1 MKISLFFIFFLSFF
15 VAAEPLL
22 ITGQISSTN
31 QQVVTAPKLERWQ
44 IQVQWLLDEGAIA
57 KKGDLIAVFD
67 SGSIKTQIKQNEE
80 SLSSAKLLLKQ
91 TEVKLQQEVNKAKAD
106 LEVAKLEVEKAK
118 IEASISSIEVSEY
131 DKGQYQLA
139 LERAIFN
146 KVKAEQTFK
155 TKQGEY
161 IAGTEK
167 QKIEIIK
174 IEEELAFKRLT
185 LERVS
190 VKAKFTGQ
198 VSHAYHPW
206 NGDKITAGSMVQQAM
221 KVMTLDGKD
230 NYQVLAWVHELD
242 VTGLKKGAQL
252 GLTLD
257 AYPDKTYSG
266 EILSVASQSEKK
278 ESWGSSSYH
287 LVKIKF
293 DQQPKHKLLPGM
305 SVRVVV
311 DKEV

>member
-1 MKISLFFIFFLSFF
+1 MKKLILSIWALSFS
-15 VAAEPLL
+15 VVAEPLL
-22 ITGQISSTN
+22 ITGQISSTE

-44 IQVQWLLDEGAIA
+44 IQVQWLLEEGAIA
-57 KKGDLIAVFD
+57 QEGDLIAVFD
-67 SGSIKTQIKQNEE
+67 SGSIKAQIKQNEE

-106 LEVAKLEVEKAK
+106 LEVAKLEVERAQ

-146 KVKAEQTFK
+146 KVKAEQAFK
-155 TKQGEY
+155 VKQGEY
-161 IAGTEK
+161 SAGTEK

-174 IEEELAFKRLT
+174 IEEELAYKKLT

-190 VKAKFTGQ
+190 VKAKFSGQ

-206 NGDKITAGSMVQQAM
+206 NGDKITAGTMVQQAM
-221 KVMTLDGKD
+221 KVITLDGKD
-230 NYQVLAWVHELD
+230 NYQVIAWVHELD
-242 VTGLKKGAQL
+242 VTGLKAGAKL
-252 GLTLD
+252 DLTLD
-257 AYPDKTYSG
+257 AYPNKSYSG
-266 EILSVASQSEKK
+266 EVMSVASQSEKK
-278 ESWGSSSYH
+278 ESWGASSYH

-293 DQQPKHKLLPGM
+293 DQQPSHKLLPGM
-305 SVRVVV
+305 SVRVVI